1 MLKIDNKTRLLI
13 TAAAL
18 LLGSSLLSGCAVGPD
33 RPAFSTAQ
41 TDGDALDEALA
52 RPLIDNLS
60 PADLNPLGQPTGP
73 RMKRASKPGLD
84 RLPPPLDIESDV
96 AAGLEDEFPA
106 DLALDLES
114 APAEPGD
121 LWARI
126 RDGLSLTQK
135 DNARV
140 KTATTWYTR
149 HPRYMERV
157 AQQAAPYLHYIYNEV
172 EQRGMPAE
180 IALLPVVESAYQ
192 PFALSTSRASG
203 LWQFIPDTGKRFG
216 LKRTWWYD
224 GRRDVVAS
232 TQAALDYLQYLH
244 DLFDGDWLLAL
255 AAYNSGEGTIAKA
268 IRENKRLGKPTDY
281 WSLNLPPQT
290 QEYVPRLLAISAIVA
305 RPDHEGIA
313 LAPIADLPYL
323 ASVEVNGQLDFAV
336 AAELADMSMEE
347 LHRLNPGHNHWATD
361 PDGGPHK
368 LLLPAD
374 RVEAFNAGLAEL
386 PPEQRV
392 RWVRHQVRGGESL
405 DQLAHRYATE
415 VRVLARI
422 NQLGDKPLRPGQ
434 ELIVPLANG
443 ASPEDTVDEVIP
455 ATNTYT
461 HRVVAG
467 DTLSLVSRRYGVP
480 VKQLAAW
487 NKLASKAKLHTGQ
500 QLIVKAGARTE
511 AVARAGGKTKKSD
524 PRKIVYTVRAG
535 DSLALISKRF
545 KVSVKQLQTWNR
557 LSKNLTLQPGQRLT
571 LFVNPNTN
579 AGAG

>member
-1 MLKIDNKTRLLI
+1 MTV
-13 TAAAL
+13 AGL
-18 LLGSSLLSGCAVGPD
+18 LLGLSLLSGCAVGPN
-33 RPAFSTAQ
+33 RAALPAAHG
-41 TDGDALDEALA
+41 DGDTREKTTVS
-52 RPLIDNLS
+52 PLTDKLS

-73 RMKRASKPGLD
+73 RVKRASKPGLLD
-84 RLPPPLDIESDV
+84 PLPLPLDLETDV
-96 AAGLEDEFPA
+96 EADLAEDLAA
-106 DLALDLES
+106 DLALDDEI

-121 LWARI
+121 LWERI

-135 DNARV
+135 DNPRV
-140 KTATTWYTR
+140 QTATTWYTR
-149 HPRYMERV
+149 HPRYLERV
-157 AQQAAPYLHYIYNEV
+157 AQQAAPYLHYVFNEV

-192 PFALSTSRASG
+192 PFALSSSRASG

-255 AAYNSGEGTIAKA
+255 AAYNSGEGTVAKA

-336 AAELADMSMEE
+336 AAELADMSIEE

-361 PDGGPHK
+361 PDGGPHR

-392 RWVRHQVRGGESL
+392 RWVRHQVRAGETLS
-405 DQLAHRYATE
+405 QLAHRYATE
-415 VRVLARI
+415 VSVLTRI
-422 NQLGDKPLRPGQ
+422 NQLGDKPVRAGQ

-443 ASPEDTVDEVIP
+443 ADPADTADEIIP
-455 ATNTYT
+455 ATNTHT

-467 DTLSLVSRRYGVP
+467 DSLWLLSRRYGVP

-487 NKLASKAKLHTGQ
+487 NKLDSQAGLRPGQ
-500 QLIVKAGARTE
+500 HLIIKAGARTE
-511 AVARAGGKTKKSD
+511 ADAGGKTKKPD
-524 PRKIVYTVRAG
+524 PRKITYTVRAG

-557 LSKNLTLQPGQRLT
+557 LSKNRVLQPGQRLT
-571 LFVNPNTN
+571 LFVTSDSN